1 MINSDLL
8 IKNNKI
14 TKNNKKIKNN
24 LILKVSAFIL
34 SETNEESEVLIEIS
48 KTVEIFILD
57 ENYIINVDLLEITN
71 ETIWKII

>member
-24 LILKVSAFIL
+24 LILKVPVFIL
-34 SETNEESEVLIEIS
+34 SETNKESEVLIEIT
-48 KTVEIFILD
+48 KTVEKFKLG
-57 ENYIINVDLLEITN
+57 ESYIINMDLLEITN
-71 ETIWKII
+71 ETI

>member
-57 ENYIINVDLLEITN
+57 ENYI
-71 ETIWKII
+71 